1 MLANANEIHHRKSM
15 MTSEC
20 YVFIDGLEEKPV
32 ICGYFKLDNQSK
44 YLDVRD

>member
-1 MLANANEIHHRKSM
+1 M

-32 ICGYFKLDNQSK
+32 ICGYFKLDNQFK
-44 YLDVRD
+44 CLDDRD